1 MRLLLVEDDGK
12 AAGLLAKGLREE
24 GWIVDV
30 APSGAGGDELASV
43 NDYDVVVLDWLLP
56 DQDGIELCRRLRRR
70 GFRAPILV
78 TTARDAVAQR
88 VAGLNAGAD
97 DYLIK
102 PFAFAELLA
111 RIQAILRRSGPTRS
125 PLLTVAD
132 LTLDTV
138 SYQVRR
144 GDSPVALT
152 PKEYAILEVLMRHP
166 GQLITRTQIA
176 ERVWDTEP
184 DAVTNLVDVHVSHL
198 RQKIDRGHA
207 IPLIHTVRSF
217 GYRIGPEPT

>member
-12 AAGLLAKGLREE
+12 AAALLTKGLREE
-24 GWIVDV
+24 GWAVDV
-30 APSGAGGDELASV
+30 AGSSAAGDDLASV

-56 DQDGIELCRRLRRR
+56 DGDGIELCRTLRAR
-70 GFRAPILV
+70 GVDTPILV
-78 TTARDAVAQR
+78 TTARDAVAHR

-97 DYLIK
+97 DYLVK

-111 RIQAILRRSGPTRS
+111 RIQAVRRRSGPTRTA
-125 PLLTVAD
+125 LLTVGD
-132 LTLDTV
+132 LTLDTAG
-138 SYQVRR
+138 YRVRR
-144 GDSPVALT
+144 GDSSIALT

-166 GQLITRTQIA
+166 GQLITRAQIA
-176 ERVWDTEP
+176 ARVWDTEP

-207 IPLIHTVRSF
+207 IPLIHTVRSY
-217 GYRIGPEPT
+217 GYRISPDP

>member
-12 AAGLLAKGLREE
+12 AAALLTKGLREE
-24 GWIVDV
+24 GWVVDI
-30 APSGAGGDELASV
+30 AGTSAAGEDLASV

-56 DQDGIELCRRLRRR
+56 DGDGIELCRTLRTR
-70 GFRAPILV
+70 GFDTPILV
-78 TTARDAVAQR
+78 TTARDAVAHR

-111 RIQAILRRSGPTRS
+111 RIQAVRRRSGPTRS
-125 PLLTVAD
+125 AVLTVGD
-132 LTLDTV
+132 LTLDTA
-138 SYQVRR
+138 SYRVRR
-144 GDSPVALT
+144 GDSPIALT

-166 GQLITRTQIA
+166 GQLITRAQIA
-176 ERVWDTEP
+176 ARVWDTEP

-207 IPLIHTVRSF
+207 IPLIHTVRSY
-217 GYRIGPEPT
+217 GYRIGPDP

>member
-30 APSGAGGDELASV
+30 APSGAAGDELASV
-43 NDYDVVVLDWLLP
+43 NDYDIVLLDWLLP

-78 TTARDAVAQR
+78 TTARDAVAHR

-144 GDSPVALT
+144 GDSPIALT

-166 GQLITRTQIA
+166 GQLITRAQIA

>member
-30 APSGAGGDELASV
+30 APSGAAGDELASV

-70 GFRAPILV
+70 GFRTPILV
-78 TTARDAVAQR
+78 TTARDAVAHR

-97 DYLIK
+97 DYLVK

-111 RIQAILRRSGPTRS
+111 WIRASSSSPSPT
-125 PLLTVAD
+125 
-132 LTLDTV
+132 
-138 SYQVRR
+138 
-144 GDSPVALT
+144 
-152 PKEYAILEVLMRHP
+152 
-166 GQLITRTQIA
+166 
-176 ERVWDTEP
+176 
-184 DAVTNLVDVHVSHL
+184 
-198 RQKIDRGHA
+198 
-207 IPLIHTVRSF
+207 
-217 GYRIGPEPT
+217 